1 MLTDL
6 RFACRMLC
14 KAPAFTLLAVLTLA
28 LGIGANSAIFT
39 LVDGLFLRGLP
50 FAEPNRIVRIYG
62 EAKERDMQQMPFSI
76 PRFWHYRDGQNVFS
90 SLAADSGMGFILT
103 GMGDPVQLNGGI
115 VTANYFD
122 LLGVRPLRGRLF
134 LPNEEEKADVA
145 LISEHFWRNQL
156 ASDSQVLGRSLVL
169 NGVLTTIV
177 GVIPTM
183 PLSWFGPD
191 CEVWTTKPFQLP
203 GVTRAMLMRGVGYL
217 RVIGRL
223 QPGLTN
229 EQAEAALGAVQKS
242 YAAQHPGIFDGSWSP
257 VLVSATEDVTGNLRP
272 AFLTLLAA
280 VAAVLLIA
288 SSNVA
293 NLLLVRFTARRREI
307 ALRAALGAS
316 RPGLV
321 RLFIF
326 ESTLLSLLGGA
337 LGLILAAW
345 LIEAAPKLAG
355 NNVPL
360 EPNLTLH
367 WPVFLFTFALSLG
380 IGIAMGLYPAWQSS
394 RTELASALKDGG
406 RSMSGSRGQ
415 QRVRRGLVAAQV
427 ALSVLLL
434 AGAALLL
441 VSFNRLSHEKIGFR
455 PDGIWVG
462 GIGLPAAHYGDERS
476 QGRFVER
483 LRTELE
489 AMPGVESAAIS
500 DLVPLIGGVSH
511 TPYARPDNAPPP
523 LAQRPIAI
531 TSGVSA
537 GYLHTFGIPLLAGRD
552 IRPTDDLDHPQVV
565 LISQSGARALFP
577 GLDPIGR
584 QLLLGGIN
592 GIGTPTEIVGI
603 VGDVRSE
610 RVAKKNEVEFYRP
623 FAQRANSFLTV
634 ALRGPAQPEMLL
646 GAARAALDRV
656 DRQLPFI
663 QPKTMDQVIRDSLGQ
678 QRLTMSLLGAFA
690 LLALL
695 LALIGIYGAV
705 AYTVEQRTGEI
716 GLRMALGAQARDVLR
731 LIVAQG
737 MRPVAIGLLVGLG
750 AVLVLGRLLASQLYQ
765 VSAHSPALL
774 AGTTF
779 LLGLIAVAA
788 CLIPARRAMRVNPI
802 VALRYE

>member
-1 MLTDL
+1 
-6 RFACRMLC
+6 
-14 KAPAFTLLAVLTLA
+14 
-28 LGIGANSAIFT
+28 
-39 LVDGLFLRGLP
+39 
-50 FAEPNRIVRIYG
+50 
-62 EAKERDMQQMPFSI
+62 
-76 PRFWHYRDGQNVFS
+76 
-90 SLAADSGMGFILT
+90 MGFILT
-103 GMGDPVQLNGGI
+103 GMGEPVQLNGGI

-145 LISEHFWRNQL
+145 LISEHFWRKQL
-156 ASDSQVLGRSLVL
+156 ASDPQVLGRSLTL
-169 NGVLTTIV
+169 NGVPTAIV

-191 CEVWTTKPFQLP
+191 CEVWTTKPFELP
-203 GVTRAMLMRGVGYL
+203 GMARAMLMRGVGYL

-223 QPGLTN
+223 KPGTTS
-229 EQAEAALGAVQKS
+229 EEAKAALSVVQKG
-242 YAAQHPGIFDGSWSP
+242 YAAQYPGIFDGSWTP
-257 VLVSATEDVTGNLRP
+257 AVVNAAEDVTGTLRP

-288 SSNVA
+288 CSNVA
-293 NLLLVRFTARRREI
+293 NLLLVRFNGRRREI

-316 RPGLV
+316 RAGLV

-326 ESTLLSLLGGA
+326 ESTILSLAAGV
-337 LGLILAAW
+337 LGLLLASW
-345 LIEAAPKLAG
+345 IISAAPKLAG

-367 WPVFLFTFALSLG
+367 WPVFLFTLVLSLG
-380 IGIAMGLYPAWQSS
+380 TGLAMGLYPAWQSS
-394 RTELASALKDGG
+394 RTELANALKDGG

-441 VSFNRLSHEKIGFR
+441 TSFNRLSHEKIGFR
-455 PDGIWVG
+455 PEGIWIG

-476 QGRFVER
+476 QARFVER
-483 LRTELE
+483 LRAELQG
-489 AMPGVESAAIS
+489 MPGVKSAAIT
-500 DLVPLIGGVSH
+500 DLVPLSGGVSH
-511 TPYARPDNAPPP
+511 TPYARPDTAPPP
-523 LAQRPIAI
+523 LAQRPIAV
-531 TSGVSA
+531 THGVSA
-537 GYLHTFGIPLLAGRD
+537 GYLRTLGIPLLMGRD
-552 IRPTDDLDHPQVV
+552 IEPTDDSDHPQVV
-565 LISQSGARALFP
+565 LISRSSAHAIFP
-577 GLDPIGR
+577 GLNPIGR
-584 QLLLGGIN
+584 QLLLGGIK
-592 GIGTPTEIVGI
+592 GIGTLTEVVGV

-634 ALRGPAQPEMLL
+634 TLRGSGRPEMLL
-646 GAARAALDRV
+646 GTARAALDRV
-656 DRQLPFI
+656 DRELPFI
-663 QPKTMDQVIRDSLGQ
+663 QPQTMEQVIRDSLGQ

-731 LIVAQG
+731 LIVSQG
-737 MRPVAIGLLVGLG
+737 MQPVMIGLLLGLG
-750 AVLVLGRLLASQLYQ
+750 TTFALGGLLASQLYE
-765 VSAHSPALL
+765 VSAHSPTLL

-779 LLGLIAVAA
+779 LLGTVAIAA
-788 CLIPARRAMRVNPI
+788 CLIPARRATRVDPI